1 MLNNLLPLMQ
11 REWLQHRLAWAL
23 LVLIPLGLAMLP
35 LTVGQIDLSVDL
47 AQHSGSELA
56 AILGTISIVATTAV
70 IFVLVWITSMLITS
84 GLARRDHG
92 DRSVEFWLSLPTGHA
107 ESLLV
112 PLLVHLVLVPAA
124 ALLAGLAGG
133 LVLSALTVSRFVGVG
148 EWLALPWGS
157 LLSGMVALVARV
169 VGGLPLATLWL
180 MPLTLLAILAN
191 ALFKRWGLP
200 VLAVSL
206 GLGSVVMER
215 LFGQPL
221 LGETLAQL
229 TRHAGLALAGASG
242 HGVSINE
249 QTPPTEALAAMPA
262 WALQDF
268 GAALRALASPWF
280 LGALIVSAGLFVL
293 LVQWRQRGAGH
304 AG

>member
-1 MLNNLLPLMQ
+1 MLNNLLPLML

-23 LVLIPLGLAMLP
+23 LVLIPLGLALLL
-35 LTVGQIDLSVDL
+35 LTVGQIDLSTDL
-47 AQHSGSELA
+47 TQHSGADLA
-56 AILGTISIVATTAV
+56 AILGTIAVVATTAV
-70 IFVLVWITSMLITS
+70 IFLLVWITSMFITTS
-84 GLARRDHG
+84 LARRDHA
-92 DRSVEFWLSLPTGHA
+92 DRSVEFWLSLPTGHT
-107 ESLLV
+107 ESLAV

-133 LVLSALTVSRFVGVG
+133 LLLSLLTVARFVGIG
-148 EWLALPWGS
+148 EWFALPWAS
-157 LLSGMVALVARV
+157 MFSGMVALVARV
-169 VGGLPLATLWL
+169 VAGLPLATLWL
-180 MPLTLLAILAN
+180 MPLILLAILAN

-206 GLGSVVMER
+206 GLGSVVLER
-215 LFGQPL
+215 LFGQPM
-221 LGETLAQL
+221 LGVTLTQL
-229 TRHAGLALAGASG
+229 TTHAATALAGASG
-242 HGVSINE
+242 QGVSINDE
-249 QTPPTEALAAMPA
+249 TPPVQALAAVPA

-280 LGALIVSAGLFVL
+280 LGSLLVSAGLFVV